1 MFHILFGAP
10 TKFCHSS
17 TFDELGDGHTG
28 YSVPFTETVR
38 NKPRIRTGRHFRR
51 VCANLGMNGSVRYL
65 GFLIIGNADTSPCE
79 NTKDPTP
86 KSILISHRTVSQM
99 DQNRTQNKTKQKTHK
114 GYPVG
119 LTFHQITRKDWE
131 IHSQD
136 AYESQQQHMCP
147 ICCQRR

>member
-51 VCANLGMNGSVRYL
+51 VCANLGKNGSVRYL

-99 DQNRTQNKTKQKTHK
+99 DRNRTQNKTKN
-114 GYPVG
+114 
-119 LTFHQITRKDWE
+119 
-131 IHSQD
+131 SQGI
-136 AYESQQQHMCP
+136 P
-147 ICCQRR
+147 RRSHISPNYAERLGNPQPGCI